1 MLTRRNARILKREVD
16 DIPLPKTSR
25 RPRKTVKR
33 ATPIDDF
40 IRPGERIIID
50 TGINPDEQIKSRSI
64 NPVQESND
72 KRMINEQISACF
84 REALTR
90 NNVES
95 KNIIPIR
102 GNFGTPAFT
111 IPAPEPKNVIPL
123 PGDNIPLVP
132 LEEIL
137 DIEEKK
143 SVKPWAYWQTFLRKG
158 IMNGDIV
165 EPTVEQYDNAWT
177 IWNHILKRTNIA
189 TKVSGP
195 ATGFTR
201 ADGPLITLLIRDH
214 RGGTPMEQLINNIT
228 DPDLVHIQAFD
239 CKFGL
244 LERPVTRYLREKTV
258 ENALLCLRNVGWNDT
273 PEEEKLHQLY
283 F

>member
-33 ATPIDDF
+33 ATAPVIVAMPLPVTKPIDDF

-72 KRMINEQISACF
+72 KRMINERISACF

-95 KNIIPIR
+95 KNIIPVH

-132 LEEIL
+132 LEEI
-137 DIEEKK
+137 IE
-143 SVKPWAYWQTFLRKG
+143 
-158 IMNGDIV
+158 
-165 EPTVEQYDNAWT
+165 
-177 IWNHILKRTNIA
+177 
-189 TKVSGP
+189 
-195 ATGFTR
+195 
-201 ADGPLITLLIRDH
+201 
-214 RGGTPMEQLINNIT
+214 
-228 DPDLVHIQAFD
+228 IQ
-239 CKFGL
+239 
-244 LERPVTRYLREKTV
+244 E
-258 ENALLCLRNVGWNDT
+258 
-273 PEEEKLHQLY
+273 
-283 F
+283 